1 MDGTETGAR
10 VLDRW
15 RGDRGL
21 CAVAGPRDRGGPLP
35 LGQRGQ
41 QSQVPWCVWAVD
53 MLGQN
58 LHRHAAHDARDVI
71 DEV

>member
-1 MDGTETGAR
+1 
-10 VLDRW
+10 
-15 RGDRGL
+15 
-21 CAVAGPRDRGGPLP
+21 

-41 QSQVPWCVWAVD
+41 QSQVPWCVWVVD

-58 LHRHAAHDARDVI
+58 LHRHAAHDALDVI